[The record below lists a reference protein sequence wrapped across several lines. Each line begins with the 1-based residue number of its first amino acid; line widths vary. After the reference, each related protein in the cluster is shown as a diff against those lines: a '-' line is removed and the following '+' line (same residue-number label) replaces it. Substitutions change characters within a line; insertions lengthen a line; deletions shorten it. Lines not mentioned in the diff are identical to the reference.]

1 MEPSEEVQL
10 LCAHHNGLLPERS
23 FKIAPVRAPP
33 FAIELVRH
41 DLKHD
46 NVVPLGPAAL
56 LRSREGWAAVTTVA
70 EALQVQ
76 DELSDVEVAAVCRA
90 AYGGR
95 EARHGTRHQHWPPT
109 LEMLRSG
116 FLPK

>member
-1 MEPSEEVQL
+1 MEPSEEVHP

-41 DLKHD
+41 DLQHD

-56 LRSREGWAAVTTVA
+56 LRSREGWAAVTAVA

-76 DELSDVEVAAVCRA
+76 GELSDVEVAAVCRA

-95 EARHGTRHQHWPPT
+95 EARHGTWHQHWPPT

-116 FLPK
+116 FPPN